1 VGIADPGNGL
11 SPFLEATPD
20 VTAGMKE
27 GIMMAEN
34 AFKAMKD
41 HAEDK
46 HVSDMLKLIL
56 GEGQEY
62 QAKFEAVKSE
72 HNVIPKHI

>member
-20 VTAGMKE
+20 VKEGMKE
-27 GIMMAEN
+27 GLVMAEN

-72 HNVIPKHI
+72 HDVVPTRT